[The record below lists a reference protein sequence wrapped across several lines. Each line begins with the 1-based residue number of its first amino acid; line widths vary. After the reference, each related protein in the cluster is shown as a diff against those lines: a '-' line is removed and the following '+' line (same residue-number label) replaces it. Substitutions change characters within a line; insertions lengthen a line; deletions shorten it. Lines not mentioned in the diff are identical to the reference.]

1 MRKLKKNVGRS
12 VLKKNEELILLKR
25 KREFFNKVDKKINF
39 DNLNQTILPS
49 TRRSLSR
56 ILYYNDIYKNIL
68 GKPGVIMEFGVEY
81 GSTLSLLSKLRSIYE
96 PYNYSRKIV
105 GFDTFSGFNSKLTKY
120 EKKLGWKKGD
130 YKTDKNYEKYLEE
143 FLIQDELMAPL
154 SHIKKFELVK
164 GDAGKTINNYLKNNN
179 QTIIALA
186 ILDMDVYNP
195 TKKVLQ
201 KIKDRLFKGSV
212 LVFDQLNHPDFPGE
226 TKAVLEILGVR
237 KFKLKSFHG
246 ETFGSYVVL
255 EDFK

>member
-25 KREFFNKVDKKINF
+25 KKEFFNKVDKKIHF

-96 PYNYSRKIV
+96 PYNYSRKII
-105 GFDTFSGFNSKLTKY
+105 GFDTFSGFNSKLTND

-186 ILDMDVYNP
+186 ILDMDVYDP

>member
-1 MRKLKKNVGRS
+1 MRKAKKKIGRS
-12 VLKKNEELILLKR
+12 FFKKNEELILLKR
-25 KREFFNKVDKKINF
+25 KKEYFSKVSKKVNF

-49 TRRSLSR
+49 SRRSLSR

-96 PYNYSRKIV
+96 PYNYSRKII
-105 GFDTFSGFNSKLTKY
+105 GFDTFSGFNSKLNKD

-130 YKTDKNYEKYLEE
+130 YKVEKNYEKYLEE
-143 FLIQDELMAPL
+143 FLTQDELMAPL
-154 SHIKKFELVK
+154 PHIKKFELVK
-164 GDAGKTINNYLKNNN
+164 GDAGKTINNYLKKNN
-179 QTIIALA
+179 QTVIALA
-186 ILDMDVYNP
+186 ILDMDVYDP

-201 KIKDRLFKGSV
+201 KIKNRLFKGSV

-226 TKAVLEILGVR
+226 TKAVLEILGIR

-246 ETFGSYVVL
+246 ETFGSYVIL